1 MRLTEQQL
9 YNMICESINDVLM
22 ENGEE
27 VNSAIGPWRKRLY
40 GLKNNT
46 VDLAKRIVPGVAGM
60 AATATGTINKG
71 LGKIGGVAVETGA
84 EAYQKVQNGFL
95 GNPADDWLVQKYGG
109 DHMATAEKL
118 ANAAQQTIEGGLLG
132 TGAAIIIG
140 TALVLAVAKTV
151 KSWYSAKKQRVP
163 LTYATGKEA
172 IKIAVTARSEAQNLC
187 VQVSEKLENAIANY
201 NAKMKEQNAEPISE
215 NELFRMAMANVN
227 VQGSVPV
234 TPQVLQIDFTNKYA
248 QIPGVTLSEADNT
261 NNVNIS
267 ANNNQ
272 NTDQEK
278 NALIAAM
285 SEFVKIVTVWL
296 DLTDYINDCVTTF
309 KGTGLTFKSAI
320 DFKLPF
326 ILVHYGKKF
335 AGGVLKYAGNELL
348 NKMQGREEQT
358 KKYESHKT
366 KQYKVKVLQREFKIS
381 KNDTNTYILL
391 QPLGIQTTE
400 AFSLALPNTG
410 KQQITQG
417 AIFKLNYSPSY
428 IARAIYRPLNNGAKE
443 KVYILQ
449 YIDDSDLS
457 Q

>member
-1 MRLTEQQL
+1 M
-9 YNMICESINDVLM
+9 
-22 ENGEE
+22 G
-27 VNSAIGPWRKRLY
+27 
-40 GLKNNT
+40 
-46 VDLAKRIVPGVAGM
+46 
-60 AATATGTINKG
+60 ATAAGAVSKG
-71 LGKIGGVAVETGA
+71 LGKIGGKAVEAGA
-84 EAYQKVQNGFL
+84 EGYQKMQDTFL
-95 GNPADDWLVQKYGG
+95 GNPSDDWLVQQFGE
-109 DHMATAEKL
+109 HMATPEKL
-118 ANAAQQTIEGGLLG
+118 ADTAQQAVEGGLLG
-132 TGAAIIIG
+132 TGADIIIG
-140 TALVLAVAKTV
+140 AALALAVAKTV

-172 IKIAVTARSEAQNLC
+172 IKIAVTERSKTQNLC
-187 VQVSEKLENAIANY
+187 VQVSEKLNNAIANY
-201 NAKMKEQNAEPISE
+201 NATMQQQNAKPISE
-215 NELFRMAMANVN
+215 NELFRMAMANVD
-227 VQGSVPV
+227 VKGSVPV

-296 DLTDYINDCVTTF
+296 DWTDYINDCVTTF
-309 KGTGLTFKSAI
+309 KGSGLTFKNAI

-335 AGGVLKYAGNELL
+335 AGGALKFAGDKLL
-348 NKMQGREEQT
+348 NKMQGTDQET

-366 KQYKVKVLQREFKIS
+366 KQYKVKVLQTDFKAT

-391 QPLGIQTTE
+391 QPLGVQTAET
-400 AFSLALPNTG
+400 FSLALPNTG
-410 KQQITQG
+410 QLQIAQG
-417 AIFKLNYSPSY
+417 AIYKLNYSPSY
-428 IARAIYRPLNNGAKE
+428 IARAIYRIVNNGAKE